1 MQEEENI
8 FKHKTPFNLFSTWDD
23 LYDMFKIKGFIYK
36 TKKIQNGS
44 TIDIYCID
52 DLFERVKA
60 FVAYFISTLNTTTLP
75 GYQYF
80 NSLFDIDIKSFDLKY
95 DLGFSYIKLI
105 QLKME
110 YTGNNLDFGDVNFL
124 KYGPYDTYFQK
135 PFEIHIN
142 IHNYYEPVDLE
153 DENEDESKD
162 EDEPITIKSFR
173 EDKCVVCLSKEPK
186 VLFYDCMHYCVC
198 LECEEIKPFK
208 RCPCCRTRISTKII

>member
-1 MQEEENI
+1 MQEVENL

-23 LYDMFKIKGFIYK
+23 LYSRFEIKGFIYK

-44 TIDIYCID
+44 TIDIYCING
-52 DLFERVKA
+52 LFERVKP

-80 NSLFDIDIKSFDLKY
+80 NSVFDIDIKSFDPKY

-105 QLKME
+105 QLEME
-110 YTGNNLDFGDVNFL
+110 YTGNNLHFGDVNFV
-124 KYGPYDTYFQK
+124 KYPYDTYFQK

-162 EDEPITIKSFR
+162 EDEPDTIKSFK

-208 RCPCCRTRISTKII
+208 SCPCCRTRISTKII